1 MVRHRVALAE
11 VEAEVLRSHLQ
22 ARRGVEALRALAGG
36 RVDLLLQGELLL
48 VDLVQVEEAEVVGG
62 CALDDAAG
70 LDRPD
75 LAAEA
80 AAVVMSV
87 RVGDRVAVATNGH
100 GKRPVDGARE
110 GVLLRRDEVLQL
122 VDGVHL
128 VLLGGLLLV
137 VLHDARGKDRR
148 AQRAARDQRLRAA
161 SLLVRLL

>member
-22 ARRGVEALRALAGG
+22 ARRGVEALPALAGA

-62 CALDDAAG
+62 RALDDAAV

-75 LAAEA
+75 LAA
-80 AAVVMSV
+80 AVVLSV
-87 RVGDRVAVATNGH
+87 RVSDRVTVATNGH

-128 VLLGGLLLV
+128 LLGGLV

-161 SLLVRLL
+161 SLLGRLL